1 MDSSLLIAA
10 LQQLLKR
17 FFRAE
22 PAEPAEALIEWKGEA
37 QLGGGVVIL
46 RHGAVMVI
54 LKYGQFSWF
63 NKFGHFRD
71 L

>member
-22 PAEPAEALIEWKGEA
+22 PAEALIEWKGEA
-37 QLGGGVVIL
+37 QFGVGG
-46 RHGAVMVI
+46 
-54 LKYGQFSWF
+54 
-63 NKFGHFRD
+63 RD
-71 L
+71 LKTWGSHGDLKIWAIFMV

>member
-1 MDSSLLIAA
+1 MERRSAI
-10 LQQLLKR
+10 
-17 FFRAE
+17 
-22 PAEPAEALIEWKGEA
+22 W
-37 QLGGGVVIL
+37 GGVVIL

>member
-1 MDSSLLIAA
+1 MDSPLLIAA

-22 PAEPAEALIEWKGEA
+22 PAEALIEWKGEA
-37 QLGGGVVIL
+37 QFGGVVIL
-46 RHGAVMVI
+46 GHGAVMVI

>member
-17 FFRAE
+17 FVRT
-22 PAEPAEALIEWKGEA
+22 EPAEALIEWKGEA
-37 QLGGGVVIL
+37 QFGGGVVIL

>member
-22 PAEPAEALIEWKGEA
+22 PAEALIEWKGEA
-37 QLGGGVVIL
+37 QFGGVVIL
-46 RHGAVMVI
+46 GHGAVMVI

-63 NKFGHFRD
+63 NKFGYFRD

>member
-37 QLGGGVVIL
+37 QFGGVVIL
-46 RHGAVMVI
+46 GHGAVIVI

>member
-1 MDSSLLIAA
+1 MDSFLLIAA

-22 PAEPAEALIEWKGEA
+22 PAEALIEWKGEA
-37 QLGGGVVIL
+37 QLGGVVIL

-63 NKFGHFRD
+63 NKFGHFHD